1 MGYKHLRYDQSI
13 MQTRTVGN
21 IIEALNMGKKD
32 PVLLKEIIR
41 FLNDK
46 RIEAINSSDG
56 RKSNTLERKLEK
68 LKELGYEITK
78 EGQ

>member
-1 MGYKHLRYDQSI
+1 VGYKHLRYDQSI

-32 PVLLKEIIR
+32 PLLLKQIIR

-46 RIEAINSSDG
+46 RVEAINSSDG

>member
-1 MGYKHLRYDQSI
+1 

-32 PVLLKEIIR
+32 PILLKEIIR
-41 FLNDK
+41 FLNKK
-46 RIEAINSSDG
+46 RKEAINSSDG

-78 EGQ
+78 EGV

>member
-1 MGYKHLRYDQSI
+1 VGYKHLRYDQSI

-41 FLNDK
+41 FLNSK
-46 RIEAINSSDG
+46 RKEAINSSDG

>member
-32 PVLLKEIIR
+32 PILLKEIIR
-41 FLNDK
+41 FLNKK
-46 RIEAINSSDG
+46 RKEAINSSDG

-78 EGQ
+78 EGV

>member
-32 PVLLKEIIR
+32 PLLLKQIIR

-46 RIEAINSSDG
+46 RVEAINSSDG